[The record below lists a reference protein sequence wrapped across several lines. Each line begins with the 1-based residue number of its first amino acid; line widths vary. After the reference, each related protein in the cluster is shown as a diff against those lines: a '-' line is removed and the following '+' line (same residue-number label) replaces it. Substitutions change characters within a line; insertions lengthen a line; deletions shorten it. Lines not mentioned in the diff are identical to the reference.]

1 MVLSID
7 RIAVDYD
14 GVPAIHDITVRVPE
28 GTIVAVVG
36 SNGSGKTTMLKTAAG
51 LLHPSKGTV
60 TFDGADISRT
70 PAHEMPRMGIALVP
84 EGRKLFGKMSVRR
97 NLDMGAYTRT
107 DRAEIERNLERV
119 FRFFPRLSERLS
131 QQAGTLSGGEMQ
143 MLAIGRAMMSNPRLL
158 MLDEPSLGIAPNLVD
173 RIFEVIADLNA
184 KENLTILLVEQNV
197 SEALSLAHFGYV
209 IQTGRTVLS
218 DTGKVL
224 LDSDM
229 VRKAFLGM

>member
-1 MVLSID
+1 VLSID

-28 GTIVAVVG
+28 GAIVAVVG

-51 LLHPSKGTV
+51 LLHPSKGTI
-60 TFDGADISRT
+60 TFEGADISRT
-70 PAHEMPRMGIALVP
+70 PAHEMPKMGIALVP

-97 NLDMGAYTRT
+97 NLDMGAYTRD
-107 DRAEIERNLERV
+107 DRGEIERNLERV

-218 DTGKVL
+218 GTGKAL

>member
-1 MVLSID
+1 MLSIE

-60 TFDGADISRT
+60 TFEGADISRT

-107 DRAEIERNLERV
+107 NRVEIERNLERV

-173 RIFEVIADLNA
+173 RIFEVIADLNS
-184 KENLTILLVEQNV
+184 KEKLTILLVEQNV

-218 DTGKVL
+218 DTGKAL

>member
-1 MVLSID
+1 VLSID

-14 GVPAIHDITVRVPE
+14 GVPAIHDVSIHVPQ
-28 GTIVAVVG
+28 GAIVAVVG

-60 TFDGADISRT
+60 TFEGADISRT
-70 PAHEMPRMGIALVP
+70 QAHEMPKMGIALVP

-107 DRAEIERNLERV
+107 DRAEIDRNLERV

-173 RIFEVIADLNA
+173 RIFEVIADLNT

-218 DTGKVL
+218 DTGKEL
-224 LDSDM
+224 LESDM

>member
-1 MVLSID
+1 MLSID

-14 GVPAIHDITVRVPE
+14 GVPALHDITVRVPE
-28 GTIVAVVG
+28 GAIVAVVG
-36 SNGSGKTTMLKTAAG
+36 SNGSGKSTMLKTAAG
-51 LLHPSKGTV
+51 LLHPSRGTI
-60 TFDGADISRT
+60 TFEGADISRT
-70 PAHEMPRMGIALVP
+70 PAHEIPKMGIALVP

-107 DRAEIERNLERV
+107 SRAEIERNLERV

-218 DTGKVL
+218 DTGKAL
-224 LDSDM
+224 LDSPM

>member
-1 MVLSID
+1 VLSID

-36 SNGSGKTTMLKTAAG
+36 SNGSGKTTMLKTVAG

-119 FRFFPRLSERLS
+119 FRFFPRISERLS

-173 RIFEVIADLNA
+173 RIFEVIADLNV

-197 SEALSLAHFGYV
+197 SEALSLAHSGYV
-209 IQTGRTVLS
+209 VQTGRTVLFG
-218 DTGKVL
+218 TGKQL
-224 LDSDM
+224 LDSDT
-229 VRKAFLGM
+229 VRKAYLGM

>member
-1 MVLSID
+1 MLSID

-28 GTIVAVVG
+28 GAIVAVVG
-36 SNGSGKTTMLKTAAG
+36 SNGSGKTTMLKTAVG
-51 LLHPSKGTV
+51 LLHPSKGTI
-60 TFDGADISRT
+60 TFEGADISRM
-70 PAHEMPRMGIALVP
+70 PAHEMPKMGIALVP

-107 DRAEIERNLERV
+107 DRGEIERNLERV

>member
-1 MVLSID
+1 MLNID
-7 RIAVDYD
+7 GIAVDYD
-14 GVPAIHDITVRVPE
+14 GVPAIHDITVHVP
-28 GTIVAVVG
+28 GGAIVAVVG
-36 SNGSGKTTMLKTAAG
+36 SNGSGKTTMLKSAAG
-51 LLHPSKGTV
+51 LLHPAKGTI
-60 TFDGADISRT
+60 TFEGADISRT
-70 PAHEMPRMGIALVP
+70 PAHEMPKMGIALVP

-218 DTGKVL
+218 DTGKEL
-224 LDSDM
+224 LGSDM

>member
-1 MVLSID
+1 VLSID
-7 RIAVDYD
+7 RITVDYD

-28 GTIVAVVG
+28 GAIVAVVG

-51 LLHPSKGTV
+51 LLHPSKGTI
-60 TFDGADISRT
+60 TFEGADISRT
-70 PAHEMPRMGIALVP
+70 PAHEMPKMGIALVP

-107 DRAEIERNLERV
+107 DRVEIERNLERV

-131 QQAGTLSGGEMQ
+131 QKAGTLSGGEMQ

-158 MLDEPSLGIAPNLVD
+158 MLDEPSLGIAPNLMD

-218 DTGKVL
+218 GTGKVL

>member
-1 MVLSID
+1 MLSID
-7 RIAVDYD
+7 GIAVDYD

-28 GTIVAVVG
+28 GAIVAVVG
-36 SNGSGKTTMLKTAAG
+36 SNGAGKTTMLKTAAG
-51 LLHPSKGTV
+51 LLHPSKGTI
-60 TFDGADISRT
+60 TFEGVDISRT
-70 PAHEMPRMGIALVP
+70 AAHEIPKMGIALVP

-119 FRFFPRLSERLS
+119 FKFFPRLSERLS
-131 QQAGTLSGGEMQ
+131 QRAGTLSGGEMQ

-218 DTGKVL
+218 GTGKEL

>member
-1 MVLSID
+1 MLSID
-7 RIAVDYD
+7 GIAVDYD

-28 GTIVAVVG
+28 GAIVAVVG
-36 SNGSGKTTMLKTAAG
+36 SNGAGKTTMLKTAAG
-51 LLHPSKGTV
+51 LLHPSKGTI
-60 TFDGADISRT
+60 TFEGADISRT
-70 PAHEMPRMGIALVP
+70 AAHEIPKMGIALVP

-119 FRFFPRLSERLS
+119 FKFFPRLSERLS
-131 QQAGTLSGGEMQ
+131 QRAGTLSGGEMQ

>member
-1 MVLSID
+1 MLSID

-28 GTIVAVVG
+28 GAIVAVVG

-51 LLHPSKGTV
+51 LLHPSKGTI
-60 TFDGADISRT
+60 TFEGADISRT

-131 QQAGTLSGGEMQ
+131 QKAGTLSGGEMQ

>member
-1 MVLSID
+1 VLSID

>member
-1 MVLSID
+1 MLNID

>member
-1 MVLSID
+1 MLSID

-36 SNGSGKTTMLKTAAG
+36 SNGSGKSTMLKTAAG
-51 LLHPSKGTV
+51 LLHPSKGTI
-60 TFDGADISRT
+60 TFEGTDISRT
-70 PAHEMPRMGIALVP
+70 PAHEMPKMGVALVP

-119 FRFFPRLSERLS
+119 FRFFPRLSERFS

-173 RIFEVIADLNA
+173 RIFEVIADLNT

>member
-1 MVLSID
+1 MLSID

-28 GTIVAVVG
+28 GAIVAVVG

>member
-1 MVLSID
+1 VLRID

-14 GVPAIHDITVRVPE
+14 GVPAIHDVSVHVPQ
-28 GTIVAVVG
+28 GAIVAVVG
-36 SNGSGKTTMLKTAAG
+36 SNGSGKTTMLKTVAG
-51 LLHPSKGTV
+51 LLHPSKGTIA
-60 TFDGADISRT
+60 FEGKDIHRT
-70 PAHEMPRMGIALVP
+70 PANEVLKMGVALVP

-97 NLDMGAYTRT
+97 NLDMGAYTRR
-107 DRAEIERNLERV
+107 DRAEIDRNLDRV

-197 SEALSLAHFGYV
+197 SEALSLAHSGYV
-209 IQTGRTVLS
+209 VQTGRTVLFG
-218 DTGKVL
+218 TGKQL
-224 LDSDM
+224 LDSDT
-229 VRKAFLGM
+229 VRKAYLGM

>member
-1 MVLSID
+1 MLSID

-14 GVPAIHDITVRVPE
+14 GVPAIHDITVRVPL

-51 LLHPSKGTV
+51 LLHPSKGTI
-60 TFDGADISRT
+60 TFEGADISRT

-84 EGRKLFGKMSVRR
+84 EGRKLFGKMSVGR

-218 DTGKVL
+218 DTGKEL

>member
-1 MVLSID
+1 MLSIE

-28 GTIVAVVG
+28 GAIVAVVG

-51 LLHPSKGTV
+51 LLHPSKGTI
-60 TFDGADISRT
+60 TFEGADISRT
-70 PAHEMPRMGIALVP
+70 PAHEIPKMGIALVP

-107 DRAEIERNLERV
+107 DPAEIERNLERV

>member
-1 MVLSID
+1 MLRID

-14 GVPAIHDITVRVPE
+14 GVPAIHDVSVHVPQ
-28 GTIVAVVG
+28 GAIVAVVG
-36 SNGSGKTTMLKTAAG
+36 SNGSGKTTMLKTVAG
-51 LLHPSKGTV
+51 LLHPSKGTIA
-60 TFDGADISRT
+60 FDGKDIHRT
-70 PAHEMPRMGIALVP
+70 PANEVLKMGVALVP

-97 NLDMGAYTRT
+97 NLDMGAYTRN
-107 DRAEIERNLERV
+107 DRAEIDRNLERV

-143 MLAIGRAMMSNPRLL
+143 MLAIGRAMMSNPRML

-197 SEALSLAHFGYV
+197 SEALSLAHSGYV
-209 IQTGRTVLS
+209 VQTGRTVLFG
-218 DTGKVL
+218 TGKQL
-224 LDSDM
+224 LDSDL
-229 VRKAFLGM
+229 VRKAYLGM

>member
-1 MVLSID
+1 MLSID

-28 GTIVAVVG
+28 GAIVAVVG

-51 LLHPSKGTV
+51 LLHPSKGTI
-60 TFDGADISRT
+60 TFEGADISRT
-70 PAHEMPRMGIALVP
+70 PAHEMPKMGIALVP

-107 DRAEIERNLERV
+107 DRVEIERNLERV

-131 QQAGTLSGGEMQ
+131 QKAGTLSGGEMQ

-158 MLDEPSLGIAPNLVD
+158 MLDEPSLGIAPNLMD

-218 DTGKVL
+218 GTGKVL

>member
-1 MVLSID
+1 VLSID

-14 GVPAIHDITVRVPE
+14 GVPALHDITVRVPE
-28 GTIVAVVG
+28 GAIVAVVG
-36 SNGSGKTTMLKTAAG
+36 SNGSGKSTMLKTAAG
-51 LLHPSKGTV
+51 LLHPSRGTI
-60 TFDGADISRT
+60 TFEGADISRT
-70 PAHEMPRMGIALVP
+70 PAHEIPKMGIALVP

-107 DRAEIERNLERV
+107 SRAEIERNLERV

-218 DTGKVL
+218 DTGKAL
-224 LDSDM
+224 LDSPM

>member
-1 MVLSID
+1 VLSID

-28 GTIVAVVG
+28 GAIVAVVG
-36 SNGSGKTTMLKTAAG
+36 SNGSGKTTMLKTAVG
-51 LLHPSKGTV
+51 LLHPSKGTI
-60 TFDGADISRT
+60 TFEGADISRM
-70 PAHEMPRMGIALVP
+70 PAHEMPKMGIALVP

-107 DRAEIERNLERV
+107 DRGEIERNLERV

>member
-1 MVLSID
+1 MLSID

-14 GVPAIHDITVRVPE
+14 GVPAIHDITVRVPL

-51 LLHPSKGTV
+51 LLHPSKGTI
-60 TFDGADISRT
+60 TFEGADISRT

-218 DTGKVL
+218 DTGKEL

>member
-1 MVLSID
+1 VLSID

-14 GVPAIHDITVRVPE
+14 GVPALHDITVRVPK
-28 GTIVAVVG
+28 GAIVAVVG
-36 SNGSGKTTMLKTAAG
+36 SNGSGKSTMLKTAAG
-51 LLHPSKGTV
+51 LLHPSRGTI
-60 TFDGADISRT
+60 TFEGADISRT
-70 PAHEMPRMGIALVP
+70 PAHEIPKMGIALVP

-107 DRAEIERNLERV
+107 SRAEIERNLERV

-224 LDSDM
+224 LDSPM

>member
-1 MVLSID
+1 VLRIE
-7 RIAVDYD
+7 RIAVDYG
-14 GVPAIHDITVRVPE
+14 GVPAIHDVSLNVPE
-28 GTIVAVVG
+28 GTIVAVG
-36 SNGSGKTTMLKTAAG
+36 GANGAGKTTLLKTVAG
-51 LLHPSKGTV
+51 LLHPSRGTI
-60 TFDGADISRT
+60 TFQGKEIHRT
-70 PAHEMPRMGIALVP
+70 PAHEVLKMGIALVP

-107 DRAEIERNLERV
+107 DRAEVERNLERV
-119 FRFFPRLSERLS
+119 FRFFPRLKERLS

-173 RIFEVIADLNA
+173 RIFEVITGINA
-184 KENLTILLVEQNV
+184 AEKLTILLVEQNV
-197 SEALSLAHFGYV
+197 VESLSLAHAGYV

-218 DTGKVL
+218 GKAKEL

-229 VRKAFLGM
+229 VRKAYLGM

>member
-1 MVLSID
+1 MLSID

-28 GTIVAVVG
+28 GAIVAVVG

-51 LLHPSKGTV
+51 LLHPSKGTI
-60 TFDGADISRT
+60 TFEGADISRT
-70 PAHEMPRMGIALVP
+70 PAHEMPKMGIALVP

-131 QQAGTLSGGEMQ
+131 QKAGTLSGGEMQ

-173 RIFEVIADLNA
+173 RIFEVIVDLNA

>member
-1 MVLSID
+1 VLSID

-14 GVPAIHDITVRVPE
+14 GVPAIHDITVRVP
-28 GTIVAVVG
+28 GGAIVAVVG

-51 LLHPSKGTV
+51 LLHPSRGTI
-60 TFDGADISRT
+60 TFEGADISRT
-70 PAHEMPRMGIALVP
+70 PAHEIPKMGIALVP

-209 IQTGRTVLS
+209 IRTGRTVLS
-218 DTGKVL
+218 DTGKAL